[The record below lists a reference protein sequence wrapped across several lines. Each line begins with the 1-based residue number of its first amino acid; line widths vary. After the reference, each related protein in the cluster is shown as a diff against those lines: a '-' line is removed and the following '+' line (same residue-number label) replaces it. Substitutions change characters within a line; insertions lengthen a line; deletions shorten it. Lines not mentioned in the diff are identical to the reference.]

1 MYRKAEHRQRLK
13 NYQPHRKAP
22 SVDSNQLQKTKRALF
37 KSPPGNHK
45 GVSSASKSR
54 SGLKKNKSDN
64 DQSRAL
70 WPSKDNATVKTW
82 SDRALTSL
90 SGQINVYGRRRREEG
105 GRSAQQK
112 CPRRM
117 LFGGGAAAVKGESDF
132 MTADDRSQ
140 NVRTSENKPQMSVAR
155 DLTGGLSEVHRKVSF
170 QTCFCT
176 C

>member
-1 MYRKAEHRQRLK
+1 MYRKAEHRQRFK
-13 NYQPHRKAP
+13 NYQPHKKVL
-22 SVDSNQLQKTKRALF
+22 SVDCNQLQKTTRALF

-64 DQSRAL
+64 DQTRAF
-70 WPSKDNATVKTW
+70 WPSKDNATVKTG

-90 SGQINVYGRRRREEG
+90 SGQINVCGKRRREEG

-117 LFGGGAAAVKGESDF
+117 LFGGAAVKGESDF

-140 NVRTSENKPQMSVAR
+140 NIRTSENKPQMSVAR

-170 QTCFCT
+170 QTCFST